1 MTQGDP
7 GFLNPIQL
15 LISGMF
21 LRQKVNASGVV
32 SVQVLQKQK
41 GKNKLLRTI
50 GSSDDALAI
59 SLLVEEGKAWI
70 KRQQRQ
76 VDLDFDQQEKLL
88 EIFIDSIE
96 GVKIAGIELL
106 VGKLF
111 DEIGFNTL
119 KDELF
124 RKLVLARV
132 CYPVS
137 KLKTTEYLR
146 RYEGYETDEDK
157 IYRYL
162 DKLDKKQRRVV
173 QRISYEHTLKIL
185 NGDLSVVFY
194 DVTTLYFEI
203 EEEDN
208 LRKTGFSKDGKHQ
221 NPQIV
226 LGLLVSMDGY
236 PLGYDI
242 FKGNKFEGQTM
253 MPVLN
258 LFRRKYNLKKL
269 VVVADSGL
277 LSRKNI
283 ESLEANNYEY
293 IIGARIKSETNEI
306 KEQILGLAL
315 EDGQTTVLA
324 HKEGSRMIIGY
335 SANRAKKD
343 AANRKRGLEK
353 LEKNLKSG
361 KLTKQHINNKGYNKF
376 LRITGKLDIEIDKE
390 RVETDKRW
398 DGLKGY
404 ITNTSLDKEVAIG
417 QYNQLWQIEKAFR
430 IAKTDI
436 KIRPIY
442 HRLPHRIEAHICIAF
457 VAYKIYKELE
467 RQLKAHQSKLSPE
480 KVIEIAKT
488 IYKVIARK
496 PITKEIYE
504 KVLIKSPEQVEIAKL
519 FNF

>member
-1 MTQGDP
+1 
-7 GFLNPIQL
+7 
-15 LISGMF
+15 MF
-21 LRQKVNASGVV
+21 LRQKVNSSGVV
-32 SVQVLQKQK
+32 SVQVLQKQN

-50 GSSDDALAI
+50 GSSKDALAI
-59 SLLVEEGKAWI
+59 SRLVEEGKSWI
-70 KRQQRQ
+70 KRQQKQ
-76 VDLDFDQQEKLL
+76 VDLDFDQQDKLL
-88 EIFIDSIE
+88 EVFIDSIE

-106 VGKLF
+106 VGKIF
-111 DEIGFNTL
+111 DEIGFNTV

-162 DKLDKKQRRVV
+162 DKLDKKQRRTV

-185 NGDLSVVFY
+185 NGEISVVFY

-203 EEEDN
+203 EEEDE

-258 LFRRKYNLKKL
+258 LFRRKYKIKKL

-277 LSRKNI
+277 LSKKNI
-283 ESLEANNYEY
+283 ESLEENNYEY
-293 IIGARIKSETNEI
+293 IIGARIKNEANEI

-315 EDGQTTVLA
+315 EDGQTALLSY
-324 HKEGSRMIIGY
+324 KEGSRMIIGY

-376 LRITGKLDIEIDKE
+376 LRMTGKVDIEIDKE
-390 RVETDKRW
+390 RVEIDKRW

-404 ITNTSLDKEVAIG
+404 ITNTSLDKDVAIS

-442 HRLPHRIEAHICIAF
+442 HRLPHRIEAHVCIAF
-457 VAYKIYKELE
+457 VAYKIYKEID
-467 RQLKAHQSKLSPE
+467 RQLKAHQSKLSPG

-488 IYKVIARK
+488 IYKVVAKK

-504 KVLIKSPEQVEIAKL
+504 KVLIKSSEQIEIAKL